1 LVCIS
6 NGEEDEVRGKI
17 MSEED
22 NKAAGQEPPKKIT
35 LRRQSK
41 VEVEVQRSSGR
52 KETVS
57 IVRKKRHV
65 YVKRDAA
72 TEATEE
78 EIKVEIESP
87 LIDETIA
94 SSTRVAVAEII
105 TTEPVE
111 THLKA
116 PLIDEAKVI
125 AASQPDSH
133 QKKNEKP
140 GAIKK
145 GHSQRELD
153 EIEKK
158 KGRNRSKSRLEEEEW
173 DRSKIVKTLVEV
185 EGLEDPIAEEITA
198 IVPPKPKLQVAR
210 ITAIKSPKRDIKRV
224 LEEIQKKHTFEKP
237 VGLIVREI
245 LVPETI
251 TVSDLAQKMS
261 VKATEVIKV
270 LMKFGTMATINQSI
284 DQDTAVV
291 AVEEMKHIAKRVT
304 DVSAESLLPV
314 EESGEKV
321 ARAAIVTV
329 MGHVDH
335 GKTSLLDYIRRTK
348 VAAKEAGGITQHIG
362 AYHVNTSRG
371 DITFL
376 DTPGHA
382 AFTAMRARGAQCTDL
397 VVLVVAAD
405 DGVMPQTIE
414 AIQHAKAA
422 SVPIVVAINKI
433 DKKDADL
440 DRIQNELS
448 QHGLLP
454 ESWGGDVIFVPVSA
468 KEGTGIETL
477 LEAIGLQAEM
487 LELKASRV
495 GQATGVVLEARLD
508 KGKGPVASLLVQ
520 NGTLQV
526 GNIVL
531 AGREYGRVRAMINEL
546 GQEVSSVGPSMPVEV
561 LGLSSTPQAGDT
573 FRVVSDERQAREVA
587 MFRQEK
593 QRSAMILRQQSS
605 KLEGFF
611 DRLQQGESKTLTLLV
626 KTDVQGSA
634 EALTEALEAL
644 SNAQVKIKIV
654 ASGVGGINESDVT
667 LAMASSA
674 VVIGFNVRADV
685 SARRLAEKESVEI
698 YYSSIIYDVV
708 DNIKK
713 AINGLLGPEYK
724 EQILGLAEVRGV
736 FRSAKLGAVAGC
748 MVIEGNVKRGY
759 PIRVLRNSVVIYQGE
774 LESLRRL
781 KDDVSEVRSGTECG
795 IGVKNYND
803 VKVGDQIEV
812 YETVEVARG

>member
-1 LVCIS
+1 
-6 NGEEDEVRGKI
+6 

-22 NKAAGQEPPKKIT
+22 NKPVGQEPPKKIT

-78 EIKVEIESP
+78 ETKIEIESP
-87 LIDETIA
+87 IIDEAIA
-94 SSTRVAVAEII
+94 SAA
-105 TTEPVE
+105 PVE
-111 THLKA
+111 TAEITATESVEPELKSPA
-116 PLIDEAKVI
+116 VDETKVT
-125 AASQPDSH
+125 AASQPDTH

-140 GAIKK
+140 GTTKK
-145 GHSQRELD
+145 GYSQRELD

-158 KGRNRSKSRLEEEEW
+158 KGKGRSKSRLEEEEW

-185 EGLEDPIAEEITA
+185 EGLEDSVEEEVAAVI
-198 IVPPKPKLQVAR
+198 PPKPKLQVAR
-210 ITAIKSPKRDIKRV
+210 ITAIKPPKRDMKRV

-237 VGLIVREI
+237 MGLIVREI
-245 LVPETI
+245 SIPETI
-251 TVSDLAQKMS
+251 TVSELAQRMS
-261 VKATEVIKV
+261 VKATEVIKN
-270 LMKFGTMATINQSI
+270 LMKLGTMATINQSI

-291 AVEEMKHIAKRVT
+291 VVEEMKHTAKRVK
-304 DVSAESLLPV
+304 DVSAETLLPV

-362 AYHVNTSRG
+362 AYHVETSRG

-468 KEGTGIETL
+468 REGTGIETL

-487 LELKASRV
+487 LELKASKV

-508 KGKGPVASLLVQ
+508 KGKGPVASLLIQ
-520 NGTLQV
+520 SGTLKV

-546 GQEVSSVGPSMPVEV
+546 GQEVSNVGPSMPVEV
-561 LGLSSTPQAGDT
+561 LGLSGTPQAGDT
-573 FRVVSDERQAREVA
+573 FRVVTDERQAREVA
-587 MFRQEK
+587 TFRQEK
-593 QRSAMILRQQSS
+593 QRSAMILRQQAS

-611 DRLQQGESKTLTLLV
+611 DRLQEGEIKTLTLLV

-644 SNAQVKIKIV
+644 SSAQVKIKII

-667 LAMASSA
+667 LAMASNA

-685 SARRLAEKESVEI
+685 SSRRLAEKEAVEI

-736 FRSAKLGAVAGC
+736 FRSAKLGAIAGC
-748 MVIEGNVKRGY
+748 MVTEGNVKRGY

-812 YETVEVARG
+812 YETVEIARG